1 MAKERSKTP
10 LMSYVNPL
18 SREPTVVFI
27 HALVMTP
34 AHLGPLLPQL
44 SDCTGVSLC
53 NPLLKVLK
61 VHIDS
66 VLNV

>member
-1 MAKERSKTP
+1 
-10 LMSYVNPL
+10 MSCVNLP

-27 HALVMTP
+27 HALEMTP

-44 SDCTGVSLC
+44 SSDCTGVSLC